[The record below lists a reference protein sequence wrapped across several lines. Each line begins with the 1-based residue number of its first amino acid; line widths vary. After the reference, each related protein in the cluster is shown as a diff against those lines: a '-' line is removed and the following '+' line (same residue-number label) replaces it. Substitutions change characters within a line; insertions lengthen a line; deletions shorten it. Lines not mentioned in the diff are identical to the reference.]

1 MICTKAWRPE
11 FKMCSSKW
19 RTQCSKCGFGRAKK
33 WGWQRLEMW
42 EWHGQMCILDNTV
55 WLGMVN
61 ALYRGELGRQTGGC
75 YHIWFGENNALAII
89 VVVAMD
95 RLGDVL
101 DIWMEEGVKSPV
113 FPRKIFDEWIAGCP
127 GLHTKQWG
135 TGWVDVC
142 QGSAETLGASHCC
155 LMWTGV
161 PRNALVMAGSKK
173 HCSLVTGHVLHS
185 CWSYPDPWCEH
196 LRSFCLDLLPQW
208 WRPSLSWHHQQ
219 GVNMS
224 SCGQPEHRGCLQ
236 WGLRCTCQGRM

>member
-1 MICTKAWRPE
+1 
-11 FKMCSSKW
+11 
-19 RTQCSKCGFGRAKK
+19 
-33 WGWQRLEMW
+33 
-42 EWHGQMCILDNTV
+42 
-55 WLGMVN
+55 
-61 ALYRGELGRQTGGC
+61 
-75 YHIWFGENNALAII
+75 
-89 VVVAMD
+89 MD

-101 DIWMEEGVKSPV
+101 DIWMEEGVKSSV
-113 FPRKIFDEWIAGCP
+113 FPRKIFDEWIAECP

-135 TGWVDVC
+135 IGWVDVC

-155 LMWTGV
+155 LVWTGV
-161 PRNALVMAGSKK
+161 PRNALVMAGSTK

-196 LRSFCLDLLPQW
+196 LRSSCLDLLPQW

-236 WGLRCTCQGRM
+236 WGSRCTCQREDVIRRPKWRINAVVCSLHSSWNIHLNEESYTYTDILNCIQ